1 MSLPNFHYRKSSYLN
16 SSVYW
21 SDEEIKR
28 RKKYLTWE
36 EISLNWENVHLT
48 WDEVFILLEIGSGA
62 PSGMKEY
69 VDGNPWMQT
78 KKELGEEKTKKL
90 IKLYCRVKGID
101 YEETKSPIDDIKV
114 SVNEFERFIKDA
126 ISIKVDF

>member
-1 MSLPNFHYRKSSYLN
+1 
-16 SSVYW
+16 
-21 SDEEIKR
+21 
-28 RKKYLTWE
+28 
-36 EISLNWENVHLT
+36 VHLT
-48 WDEVFILLEIGSGA
+48 WGEVFILLEIGSGA